1 MRRIA
6 AVYEGFDITENF
18 FAAYA
23 PYNNRILGLGQNG
36 EFLRR
41 ICAAVPEKSMNSCLE
56 NQ

>member
-18 FAAYA
+18 FAAYVS
-23 PYNNRILGLGQNG
+23 YNNRILGLGQNG